1 MSPSLQGL
9 ADRFAAPPPAAPVK
23 PQLPKIA
30 PADAPQLQ
38 LSKNE
43 LGRLADQIDTDYFA
57 AISDHN
63 VRMER
68 FQRYYKRWRGRVDPP
83 AAGEEHEDNFR
94 VPITQWQLSS
104 KLAKSMASLFGA
116 DAEVNAKPIGPDDQ
130 RRVMKVSRFMTW
142 RLFNSM
148 KIVSPATTFEFRT
161 ILNGRAHAYAPWQRD
176 TYWAPTEDGG
186 EREITCYEGPGF
198 FPLWA
203 DDFICPAEDAVT
215 LHDFSWVMRRFR
227 PTPNDLLRGEDAGR
241 YQGIQA
247 TWQKICDQAYSRLR
261 RDMRGGDQIK
271 REKDLD
277 EGVNYE
283 SGLSTGPSL
292 QVHQWYGKWRQL
304 RGRKDAS
311 ATNYEGRRRFESE
324 LVISYIPELHQIIS
338 VQDLAAMYPRSK
350 KRRPFVESSLMKEG
364 SYWGPGFGEVL
375 EDVEAEL
382 TVNHALGGK
391 AGALSVG
398 PIIIY
403 SPASGFDPE
412 DFEYKPGMAIASDNP
427 AGVRIVEMKADLSYP
442 IANQQDLIS
451 ISERLTGIT
460 DQNIGR
466 TQSTP
471 NAPRTARQT
480 LALLEEGDVRASL
493 DLSVLRED
501 WGLILEHCWG
511 LEQMYGSERVFFRV
525 TEQDSGGLFD
535 TSRGGAFMGDDD
547 RAENYDFDLKFAT
560 NAWSRETNKQNQLSL
575 YQLDLQNP
583 LVVQNPRALWLV
595 LDKIHRAFGDDRFSD
610 SIPEPPDIGLPVKPS
625 EEWTRMLQGETVH
638 VNPMDNDQLHMLDH
652 NKRLAE
658 AQADPNHDPDAY
670 RAMVRHFTEHMQQMR
685 QKQFMQ
691 ALTQKLVESLGSGQG
706 GLVDGAAPVS
716 LQNLHSTVG
725 QMIGAQEAP
734 PEQGA
739 DTQPGGGKPQKTK

>member
-1 MSPSLQGL
+1 MTPSVQQ
-9 ADRFAAPPPAAPVK
+9 PQPPAIAK
-23 PQLPKIA
+23 PPKIDFA
-30 PADAPQLQ
+30 PADAPQLS
-38 LSKNE
+38 LSKRE
-43 LGRLADQIDTDYFA
+43 LGRLADQIDTDHFG

-63 VRMER
+63 IRMER
-68 FQRYYKRWRGRVDPP
+68 FRRYYQRSRGRVDPP
-83 AAGEEHEDNFR
+83 AAGEEDDPNFR
-94 VPITQWQLSS
+94 VPITQWQLQS

-116 DAEVNAKPIGPDDQ
+116 EAEVNAKPIGPDDQ
-130 RRVMKVSRFMTW
+130 RRVRKVSRFMTW

-148 KIVSPATTFEFRT
+148 KIVSPATTFECRV

-176 TYWAPTEDGG
+176 TYWAPLKGG
-186 EREITCYEGPGF
+186 SEKEITCYEGPGF

-203 DDFICPAEDAVT
+203 DDFIVPAEDAVT
-215 LHDFSWVMRRFR
+215 LHDFSFVMRRFR
-227 PTPNDLLRGEDAGR
+227 PTPNELLRGEDAGR
-241 YQGIQA
+241 YQGIQDNW
-247 TWQKICDQAYSRLR
+247 TQLCDQAYSRLR
-261 RDMRGGDQIK
+261 RDMRGGDEMK
-271 REKDLD
+271 REKDLS

-283 SGLSTGPSL
+283 SGLSAGPSL

-311 ATNYEGRRRFESE
+311 ATNYDFRRRFESE

-338 VQDLAAMYPRSK
+338 VQDLAAMYPRMK
-350 KRRPFVESSLMKEG
+350 NRRPFVESSLMKEG

-382 TVNHALGGK
+382 TVNHSLGGK
-391 AGALSVG
+391 AGAFSVG
-398 PIIIY
+398 PIILY
-403 SPASGFDPE
+403 TPASGFDPE
-412 DFEYKPGMAIASDNP
+412 DFEYKPGMAIATDNP
-427 AGVRIVEMKADLSYP
+427 QGVRVVELKADLSYP
-442 IANQQDLIS
+442 IANQQDLIA
-451 ISERLTGIT
+451 ISERLTGVT

-501 WGLILEHCWG
+501 WGLILQHCWH
-511 LEQMYGSERVFFRV
+511 LEQMYGSERTFFRV
-525 TEQDSGGLFD
+525 TEEDSGGLFD
-535 TSRGGAFMGDDD
+535 TARGGAFLGDDD
-547 RAENYDFDLKFAT
+547 REEDYDFDLKFAT
-560 NAWSRETNKQNQLSL
+560 TAWSKETNKQNQLSL

-625 EEWTRMLQGETVH
+625 EEWTRILQGEQVH

-658 AQADPNHDPDAY
+658 AQQDPKHDPDAY
-670 RAMVRHFTEHMQQMR
+670 NAMVRHFREHMQQMR
-685 QKQFMQ
+685 QKQLMQ

-706 GLVDGAAPVS
+706 GLTDGAAPVS
-716 LQNLHSTVG
+716 LQNLHNTVG

-734 PEQGA
+734 PEQQGA
-739 DTQPGGGKPQKTK
+739 SPQPGGGKPQKKK